1 MTTNKKVAVIGTGMM
16 GSMLARL
23 LLKNGYTVTAWNRS
37 NAKLEPLVKEGV
49 VAAESAAS
57 AVAAGDVIVMCVY
70 DYNAIDSILRNKE
83 VEAAFAGKLL
93 IQFTTGSP
101 QDARNYSSRTK
112 KLGATYL
119 DGAIQVAPA
128 QMGRRDTP
136 ILISGEGTVYREYE
150 PLLRIFGGGLTYLG
164 NDASAA
170 NALDLATLSALYG
183 AIVGFFQG
191 ARVAEAEGFDVAR
204 YGEIINGIMPAFGE
218 FLQHEGRVI
227 ASGNFAVSESPLKIS
242 VEATERILQHA
253 REKQIHTGFPAL
265 MAKLLRDAHAA
276 GYADEELAAVIKV
289 LRHKN

>member
-16 GSMLARL
+16 GSTLARL

-37 NAKLEPLVKEGV
+37 SAKLEPLVKKGV

-70 DYNAIDSILRNKE
+70 DYKAIDSILQNKE

-101 QDARNYSSRTK
+101 QDARNYASWTK

-128 QMGRRDTP
+128 QMGRADTP
-136 ILISGEGTVYREYE
+136 ILISGEETVYREHE
-150 PLLRIFGGGLTYLG
+150 TLLRVFGGGLTWLG

-170 NALDLATLSALYG
+170 NVLDLATLSALYG

-191 ARVAEAEGFDVAR
+191 ALVAEAEGFDVSR
-204 YGEIINGIMPAFGE
+204 YGEIVNGIMPTFGE

-227 ASGNFAVSESPLKIS
+227 ASGNFSVSQSPLKIS

-253 REKQIHTGFPAL
+253 REKKIHTGYPVL
-265 MAKLLRDAHAA
+265 MAKLLKDANDA

-289 LRHKN
+289 LRREN